1 MVNALFFIYSW
12 FIFVPLMLLATV
24 VAGAVC
30 LCLVPFLGPRRV
42 ARLSAVPW
50 ARLGLLL
57 SGVQVRVHGLE
68 NVDPSRSYVIVANHL
83 SQYDIWVLYGHLEG
97 GHRGLEFD
105 FFDFSFLGPA
115 YKLGPMGPI
124 RNYREEERECATTS
138 GKFNY
143 FSLGPSMH
151 RIIMMTCGLL

>member
-83 SQYDIWVLYGHLEG
+83 SQYSTGTWN
-97 GHRGLEFD
+97 R
-105 FFDFSFLGPA
+105 
-115 YKLGPMGPI
+115 
-124 RNYREEERECATTS
+124 TS
-138 GKFNY
+138 AG
-143 FSLGPSMH
+143 
-151 RIIMMTCGLL
+151 